1 MPNQPNKY
9 HSMPLTGKSKR
20 KQEKFPATALMVPF
34 AEDEAHEHGENI
46 EKREN
51 RINDQTKSG
60 KRRGALLLTDKH
72 GLVVASGSR
81 FNDIWYSFKFEPEK
95 VITPNA

>member
-34 AEDEAHEHGENI
+34 AEAESHEHGENI

-72 GLVVASGSR
+72 GLVLASGSR
-81 FNDIWYSFKFEPEK
+81 FNDVWYKFNFESEK